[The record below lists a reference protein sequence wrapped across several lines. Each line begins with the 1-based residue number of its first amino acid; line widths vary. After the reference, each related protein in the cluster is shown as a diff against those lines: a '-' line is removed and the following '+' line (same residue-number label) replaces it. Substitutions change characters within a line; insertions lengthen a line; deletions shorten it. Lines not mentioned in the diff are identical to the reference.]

1 MTSGG
6 AQQVPG
12 MQPNPMPRFRRG
24 LKSAYLGRVWGY
36 CSAVTEQ
43 KPYKVTGEGSV
54 VRILFDPH

>member
-1 MTSGG
+1 
-6 AQQVPG
+6 

-24 LKSAYLGRVWGY
+24 LKSAYLERVWGY
-36 CSAVTEQ
+36 CSAVAEQ